1 MGFYTLTIIKFS
13 LGMLVMILQINIL
26 GKREFSL
33 NTPLNQVQ
41 NYVLGGIIGGVIYN
55 PSVTVLQFLIVLLI
69 WSLVIVAAK
78 LLFGSSGTLRRAIAC
93 QPELLVCDGK
103 VDIARC
109 AKVGLTAEQLSG
121 SLREKGIP
129 SVADVEAA
137 VMETDGRLTIRVA
150 GTRDGSPLLPLVSD
164 GHLVRD
170 GLKLA
175 GRDETWVTERLR
187 EQGYDSV
194 RRFRSR
200 TRHVRWPSSHRH
212 HAGPIHMT
220 DGPRKKRVA
229 FAPWRSCFRKSPASP
244 QVRADR

>member
-129 SVADVEAA
+129 SVADVEAV

-164 GHLVRD
+164 GHL
-170 GLKLA
+170 
-175 GRDETWVTERLR
+175 
-187 EQGYDSV
+187 
-194 RRFRSR
+194 
-200 TRHVRWPSSHRH
+200 
-212 HAGPIHMT
+212 
-220 DGPRKKRVA
+220 
-229 FAPWRSCFRKSPASP
+229 
-244 QVRADR
+244 

>member
-103 VDIARC
+103 VDIA
-109 AKVGLTAEQLSG
+109 
-121 SLREKGIP
+121 
-129 SVADVEAA
+129 
-137 VMETDGRLTIRVA
+137 
-150 GTRDGSPLLPLVSD
+150 
-164 GHLVRD
+164 
-170 GLKLA
+170 
-175 GRDETWVTERLR
+175 
-187 EQGYDSV
+187 
-194 RRFRSR
+194 
-200 TRHVRWPSSHRH
+200 
-212 HAGPIHMT
+212 
-220 DGPRKKRVA
+220 
-229 FAPWRSCFRKSPASP
+229 
-244 QVRADR
+244 

>member
-33 NTPLNQVQ
+33 NPPLNQVQ

-137 VMETDGRLTIRVA
+137 VMETEGRLRIRVA

-187 EQGYDSV
+187 EQGYGSV
-194 RRFRSR
+194 RQVFLAELVDGSLEVVPFSDAARSM
-200 TRHVRWPSSHRH
+200 
-212 HAGPIHMT
+212 A
-220 DGPRKKRVA
+220 
-229 FAPWRSCFRKSPASP
+229 
-244 QVRADR
+244 